1 MKKTKLIAVLVCLTL
16 TVALSLGFSLNASA
30 ANYGFFTK
38 ESIDPDE
45 YAYSIAVIGDTQSL
59 VDSDV
64 KNAGNADYKPRL
76 EKVYNWLVD
85 NKDSKKIEM
94 VLGLGDIV
102 ETWNS
107 AEYPDAFRAEWE
119 HATSEISKLDGN
131 IPYTLVRGNHDTVEG
146 FNTYVGAMDGYL
158 SQFESEDA
166 GFMYEDSYDTSY
178 RRITLGTTDWLI
190 ITLDWA
196 TTGAELDWAGKI
208 ISENKDAQVIIT
220 LHSYIFH
227 DMTLDGDGD
236 TQDTAKHN
244 PDWDDSIDPT
254 SPDNDPDLVYN
265 PSGIWERLVSK
276 HENIKFVLSGHVANG
291 NMIHSQ
297 VLGDNGNTVTQM
309 LVNPQGIDL
318 DRNYPGGCGMVCMLY
333 FREDGT
339 LASTSEWDGNNVSV
353 EWYSTIKDQYFKDEN
368 QFDLDLNL
376 YDGGVPTEKYGVIP
390 AKYADAEKY
399 PFVTFGYDD
408 DTGEY
413 FFHSADSHWT
423 TADSGGACL
432 SLSRFS
438 TKDAEAFIL
447 LRRDFNAKE
456 AGDERYKNFGNLSV
470 NLNIDLGGHEFVT
483 NYYVFDANLKKESA
497 SNIRIYG
504 AEGSAFVIGGAN
516 SLFWLGTNSAEA
528 NGSQFNY
535 TFDGIRFAYSDSA
548 TASTMLMATFS
559 ASGDSAYSSTQ
570 NITFNNCTFDL
581 TNAPDK
587 AIKLMA
593 LNDSEGASYFVQK
606 TNVKVNGGKIKANGM
621 ADITLYTKNANDTV
635 YFGEGKDGALTL
647 TLPESA
653 SAPTET
659 LYDEKGNAL
668 VFEKVPTLDGK
679 SEYKLTKKE
688 IKQSE
693 IDVWLIGGQSN
704 AAGYANDTPSA
715 ALTDKR
721 YTEGFEDVLYY
732 GKADGNAFDSFVPV
746 KIGQGTGTDKV
757 GAEIGIASAV
767 SGSGRMNAVIKLGR
781 GSSYLYPDTGNAVS
795 TTYGTWT
802 SPTYLSANGISTDG
816 NKIGALYTDF
826 LATVTEALRLLE
838 SQGYTPVIR
847 GMWWMQGE
855 AEVWREALAN
865 EYGELLT
872 ALIGDLRSDLSKISG
887 SDLSDMP
894 FVFGLVGVNT
904 AKDSDG
910 NFLYNQ
916 PPYINEVVSSQ
927 LGVASSVPY
936 AYAVSTDGLERR
948 DQWHFVSDAQQYLGE
963 QFVGKVREAD
973 GKFGVSFIGGGAS
986 AEGIGAYLEGDTVTV
1001 KITVAEGL
1009 TLKRVT
1015 VKIGNGAENE
1025 VTLTNGEY
1033 SFTMPPFPVVIKA
1046 ETHDPSAVKTKY
1058 GTIPSDFADAS
1069 AYPFAVFVGGS
1080 FYGAYSDW
1088 YTLLNNGTKF
1098 MKNADKCATVL
1109 LRDDYGTTKNS
1120 ASPNQLFGINGTLN
1134 FDLGGNT
1141 ITINKKSHLFQ
1152 FLNKCTAPTET
1163 NLNLYNGSIVTS
1175 VSYTPFIVNGH
1186 AESTADWDVNVKC
1199 DGVRFVFAKGSAMTK
1214 LLLDTFTAGTTLTN
1228 FNATFTGCTFDI
1240 SEATGAITFFNSKE
1254 TGGLKSANIEIV
1266 GGSIITSSLSNI
1278 TLYSFAESG
1287 DSLVISRDKSGN
1299 YPTLSV
1305 KSGADLTSE
1314 VISDSLGTDY
1324 GFTKLRTEGGYD
1336 VYALALADLSAIET
1350 PFGIIPGTY
1359 ASEATYPFVVFKDKE
1374 FFEGY
1379 KTWDAFLSAGSK
1391 IITSADAG
1399 KNIVMLVRR
1408 DYATSENASSSQNWY
1423 TFKGNITIE
1432 LDNHTITIDAK
1443 SHLFQLINKATSVYT
1458 TGITVNNGTIVTYK
1472 NYAPFTINGHASS
1485 TADWSVNLVCNGVT
1499 FKMHASSTLKNLM
1512 SETYTAG
1519 TTDTAVNATFNDCV
1533 FDLSAVSHAVNIF
1546 NVKETSGSVKSANIV
1561 VNGGVIKAQSMSTVT
1576 VYTLA
1581 ASGDSFVFGKGTGGK
1596 YTTLE
1601 LPAGSSAPANTYP
1614 TVNGNYAYSFSTRVS
1629 SVGGVAYMLSPAEL
1643 SQLNLKTN
1651 VTLYSD
1657 FVLNAYFP
1665 VLTGIS
1671 SVKVNGISVAFKNLE
1686 TAEIDGKLY
1695 YILPTEVA
1703 SSEAAEDVTV
1713 SITLTYGEDSFS
1725 AKWTLGVVKY
1735 AEKALATEQTDITCA
1750 MLRDMLSYVRA
1761 SYKYFASVGA
1771 VTPEA
1776 CEIAT
1781 AKIDAIIGGDYD
1793 ENNAPKME
1801 ESAVLDPEGLS
1812 KATVSLGAKISFV
1825 FYPTEDAE
1833 KYTFTMGGAK
1843 LETEVKAD
1851 GAYIVVTTYAYAVR
1865 ETVEYTVEG
1874 TDITGS
1880 YNLKAYYEYM
1890 AGEGNGSAELIAL
1903 VERLFKYS
1911 ESCEAYRNEVNS

>member
-64 KNAGNADYKPRL
+64 KNAGNADYEPRL

-107 AEYPDAFRAEWE
+107 EAYPDAFRAEWE

-146 FNTYVGAMDGYL
+146 FNTYIGAMDGYL
-158 SQFESEDA
+158 SQFESDEA

-220 LHSYIFH
+220 LHSYLFH

-244 PDWDDSIDPT
+244 PDWDDSIDPAST
-254 SPDNDPDLVYN
+254 DNDPDLVYN

-297 VLGDNGNTVTQM
+297 AVGDNGNTVTQM

-423 TADSGGACL
+423 TAESDGACL

-593 LNDSEGASYFVQK
+593 LNETVGSGYYIQK
-606 TNVKVNGGKIKANGM
+606 SNVTVENCEILANGM
-621 ADITLYTKNANDTV
+621 SDITIYSANETDKVVFDTV
-635 YFGEGKDGALTL
+635 SLKLPKGASAPAGIFVGKDGKDLGFTL
-647 TLPESA
+647 TA
-653 SAPTET
+653 S
-659 LYDEKGNAL
+659 DE
-668 VFEKVPTLDGK
+668 
-679 SEYKLTKKE
+679 
-688 IKQSE
+688 
-693 IDVWLIGGQSN
+693 
-704 AAGYANDTPSA
+704 
-715 ALTDKR
+715 
-721 YTEGFEDVLYY
+721 
-732 GKADGNAFDSFVPV
+732 
-746 KIGQGTGTDKV
+746 
-757 GAEIGIASAV
+757 
-767 SGSGRMNAVIKLGR
+767 
-781 GSSYLYPDTGNAVS
+781 
-795 TTYGTWT
+795 
-802 SPTYLSANGISTDG
+802 STD
-816 NKIGALYTDF
+816 IYT
-826 LATVTEALRLLE
+826 
-838 SQGYTPVIR
+838 
-847 GMWWMQGE
+847 
-855 AEVWREALAN
+855 
-865 EYGELLT
+865 LT
-872 ALIGDLRSDLSKISG
+872 AIS
-887 SDLSDMP
+887 S
-894 FVFGLVGVNT
+894 
-904 AKDSDG
+904 
-910 NFLYNQ
+910 
-916 PPYINEVVSSQ
+916 
-927 LGVASSVPY
+927 
-936 AYAVSTDGLERR
+936 
-948 DQWHFVSDAQQYLGE
+948 GE
-963 QFVGKVREAD
+963 
-973 GKFGVSFIGGGAS
+973 
-986 AEGIGAYLEGDTVTV
+986 
-1001 KITVAEGL
+1001 
-1009 TLKRVT
+1009 
-1015 VKIGNGAENE
+1015 
-1025 VTLTNGEY
+1025 
-1033 SFTMPPFPVVIKA
+1033 
-1046 ETHDPSAVKTKY
+1046 VKTEY
-1058 GTIPSDFADAS
+1058 GTIPAEFADAD
-1069 AYPFAVFVGGS
+1069 AYPFAVFTKDG
-1080 FYGAYSDW
+1080 FYAAYADW
-1088 YTLLNNGTKF
+1088 YTVLNNGTKF
-1098 MKNADKCATVL
+1098 IKNADKCATVL
-1109 LRDDYGTTKNS
+1109 LRDDYATAENS
-1120 ASPNQLFGINGTLN
+1120 SSPNQLFGINGTLN

-1152 FLNKCTAPTET
+1152 FLNKCTAATET

-1186 AESTADWDVNVKC
+1186 ADSTADWDVNVKC

-1266 GGSIITSSLSNI
+1266 GGSIITQALSNV

-1324 GFTKLRTEGGYD
+1324 GFTKLKTEGGYD

-1359 ASEATYPFVVFKDKE
+1359 ASEATYPFVVFKDKK

-1472 NYAPFTINGHASS
+1472 NYAPFTINGHANS
-1485 TADWSVNLVCNGVT
+1485 TADWSVNLVCKGVT
-1499 FKMHASSTLKNLM
+1499 FKMHASSTLKNLV

-1546 NVKETSGSVKSANIV
+1546 NVKEGSGSVKSANIV

-1601 LPAGSSAPANTYP
+1601 LPAGSSAPATTYP
-1614 TVNGNYAYSFSTRVS
+1614 TVNGNYAYSFSTRVP

-1643 SQLNLKTN
+1643 SALNLKTN

-1671 SVKVNGISVAFKNLE
+1671 SVKVNGISVAFGDLE
-1686 TAEIDGKLY
+1686 TTEIDGKLY

-1703 SSEAAEDVTV
+1703 SSEAAEDIAV

-1735 AEKALATEQTDITCA
+1735 AEKALATEQTETTKA

-1793 ENNAPKME
+1793 NNNAPKME
-1801 ESAVLDPEGLS
+1801 ESAVLDPEGLF

-1874 TDITGS
+1874 TDISGS

-1890 AGEGNGSAELIAL
+1890 AGEGNGSDELIAL